1 MAAQH
6 PTRDSGRVQY
16 RYLIPVGP
24 CFQGLAERRM
34 VVIRV
39 ERTDQFAGASKPIR
53 IPAKAWACGLMAV
66 VTLIG
71 GLIG

>member
-1 MAAQH
+1 M
-6 PTRDSGRVQY
+6 
-16 RYLIPVGP
+16 PVGP

-39 ERTDQFAGASKPIR
+39 ERTIRKSRKVR
-53 IPAKAWACGLMAV
+53 IPAKAWACGLVAV

-71 GLIG
+71 GLI